1 MTPKREP
8 GERPYKTRAKDR
20 TMHTR
25 TEARGHYPEL
35 GQVIGGAYETGG
47 GRVMRDVVDPTTGI
61 PLGQYPE
68 ATEADIARA
77 LLAAEHGFAVWRRRP
92 AFERAKVLRK
102 VADTMRERAQDLA
115 RLVTLELGKP
125 WKEAVAE
132 VEQAAGMWEWY
143 AEEGKRAYGR
153 LIPPREA
160 YARQMVMPEP
170 LGIVAAFGSW
180 NAPLITPS
188 RKMAGA
194 LGAGCAIIMKASEE
208 VPACALAI
216 GRIAYECGL
225 PEGAL
230 SILIGD
236 AVLLSERLIDAPQ
249 VRGVTFTGSTQI
261 GKQLSARAVA
271 QMKRPIMELGGHAPV
286 LVFDDVDIE
295 ATARAAAGAKFR
307 NSGQICI
314 APTRFYVQR
323 GIYDAFNAA
332 LAQAAR
338 DLVLG
343 CGFEAKTSMGPLVHP
358 RRVQAMESFVADARE
373 RRLPVLV
380 GGEALEGE
388 GTFFAPTVIANI
400 TPETL
405 VSNVEP
411 FGPIA
416 ATAPFDTYEE
426 GIALANRLPFALA
439 AYVQSTNV
447 HTINKAI
454 EDVEAGSV
462 ICNGWRVSLPETPFG
477 GHKDSGLFAE
487 GGIEGLQA
495 FQNVKYAYVA

>member
-1 MTPKREP
+1 MQTRSEA
-8 GERPYKTRAKDR
+8 KT
-20 TMHTR
+20 
-25 TEARGHYPEL
+25 HYPEI
-35 GQVIGGAYETGG
+35 GQLIGGAYEASG
-47 GRVMRDVVDPTTGI
+47 GRVMRDVVDPTTGQV
-61 PLGQYPE
+61 LGQYPE
-68 ATEADIARA
+68 ATRDDIARA
-77 LLAAEHGFAVWRRRP
+77 LKAAEHGFSVWRRTS
-92 AFERAKVLRK
+92 AFDRAKVLRK
-102 VADTMRERAQDLA
+102 VAETMRDRAHDLA

-143 AEEGKRAYGR
+143 AEEGRRAYGR
-153 LIPPREA
+153 IIPAREA
-160 YARQMVMPEP
+160 HARQLVSPEP
-170 LGIVAAFGSW
+170 LGIIAAFGSW

-216 GRIAYECGL
+216 GQIAYECGL

-230 SILIGD
+230 SILVGD
-236 AVLLSERLIDAPQ
+236 AVLISEQLIDAPA

-261 GKQLSARAVA
+261 GKQLSTRAVA

-286 LVFDDVDIE
+286 LIFDDVDIA
-295 ATARAAAGAKFR
+295 ATARAAAVAKFR

-314 APTRFYVQR
+314 APTRFFVQR
-323 GIYDAFNAA
+323 KVYDAFNQA
-332 LAQAAR
+332 LAQAAD

-343 CGFEAKTSMGPLVHP
+343 CGFEARTTMGPLVHP
-358 RRVQAMESFVADARE
+358 RRVKAMESFVADAHARKLRVVAGGNAAERE
-373 RRLPVLV
+373 
-380 GGEALEGE
+380 GA
-388 GTFFAPTVIANI
+388 FFAPTVIADI
-400 TPETL
+400 TPETM

-426 GIALANRLPFALA
+426 AISLANRLPFALA
-439 AYVQSTNV
+439 AYVQSSNIHIV
-447 HTINKAI
+447 NRAI
-454 EDVEAGSV
+454 DDVEAGSV

-487 GGIEGLQA
+487 GGVEGLQA
-495 FQNVKYAYVA
+495 FQNVKYAYIA

>member
-1 MTPKREP
+1 MQ
-8 GERPYKTRAKDR
+8 TR
-20 TMHTR
+20 H
-25 TEARGHYPEL
+25 EARDYYPEL
-35 GQVIGGAYETGG
+35 GQLIGGAFETGG
-47 GRVMRDVVDPTTGI
+47 GRVMRDVVDPTTGV

-68 ATEADIARA
+68 ATEADIDRA
-77 LLAAEHGFAVWRRRP
+77 LAAAERGFAVWRKRS

-102 VADTMRERAQDLA
+102 VADTMRARAEELA

-125 WKEAVAE
+125 WKESVAE

-160 YARQMVMPEP
+160 YTRQLVTPEP

-230 SILIGD
+230 SILVGD
-236 AVLLSERLIDAPQ
+236 AVLLSERLIDAPA

-286 LVFDDVDIE
+286 LVFDDVDIA
-295 ATARAAAGAKFR
+295 ATARAAAAAKFR

-314 APTRFYVQR
+314 APTRFYVHR
-323 GIYDAFNAA
+323 KVYDAFNEA

-338 DLVLG
+338 ELVLG
-343 CGFEAKTSMGPLVHP
+343 CGFEAKTTMGPLVHP
-358 RRVQAMESFVADARE
+358 RRVRAMESFVTDARE
-373 RRLPVLV
+373 RQHRILA
-380 GGEALEGE
+380 GGEAQARDGA
-388 GTFFAPTVIANI
+388 FFAPTVIADI
-400 TPETL
+400 TPETM

-426 GIALANRLPFALA
+426 AVGLANRLPFALA
-439 AYVQSTNV
+439 AYVQSSNV
-447 HTINKAI
+447 HTINRAI

>member
-1 MTPKREP
+1 MQ
-8 GERPYKTRAKDR
+8 TRS
-20 TMHTR
+20 
-25 TEARGHYPEL
+25 EAQTHYPEI
-35 GQVIGGAYETGG
+35 GQLIGGAYEVAG
-47 GRVMRDVVDPTTGI
+47 GRVMRDIVDPTTGCA
-61 PLGQYPE
+61 LGQYPE
-68 ATEADIARA
+68 ATQDDIARA
-77 LLAAEHGFAVWRRRP
+77 LAAAERGFAVWRRTS
-92 AFERAKVLRK
+92 AFDRARVLRK
-102 VADTMRERAQDLA
+102 VADTMRARVHELA

-143 AEEGKRAYGR
+143 AEEGRRAYGR
-153 LIPPREA
+153 IIPAREA
-160 YARQMVMPEP
+160 HARQLVSPEP

-230 SILIGD
+230 SILVGD
-236 AVLLSERLIDAPQ
+236 AVLISERLIDAPC

-261 GKQLSARAVA
+261 GKQLAARAVA

-286 LVFDDVDIE
+286 LVFDDVDVA
-295 ATARAAAGAKFR
+295 ATARAAATAKFR

-314 APTRFYVQR
+314 APTRFFVQR
-323 GIYDAFNAA
+323 RVYDAFNAA
-332 LAQAAR
+332 LAQAA
-338 DLVLG
+338 DELVLG
-343 CGFEAKTSMGPLVHP
+343 CGFEPRTTMGPLVHP
-358 RRVQAMESFVADARE
+358 RRVKAMESFVADARA
-373 RRLPVLV
+373 RQLRIVA
-380 GGEALEGE
+380 GGQAPALDGA
-388 GTFFAPTVIANI
+388 FFAPTVIADV
-400 TPETL
+400 TPDTM

-426 GIALANRLPFALA
+426 AIALANRLPFALA
-439 AYVQSTNV
+439 AYVQSSNV
-447 HTINKAI
+447 HTITRAI
-454 EDVEAGSV
+454 DDVEAGSV

-487 GGIEGLQA
+487 GGVEGLQA